1 MLTPPH
7 TPTEESNQLPRQSL
21 STSYYES
28 MESLKSEIKQQPLMS
43 EAQINLNNNN
53 NTYPPQH
60 FYHAPQH
67 SAFAQRMWQQP
78 LAAVVTNSPPLLP
91 PHAVHPQASPYA
103 IAAYNHMHH
112 HHQQQ
117 QQHQQGPT
125 TQTPPTVS
133 ASAQHHAALMSQ
145 WIRSAAIYHQ
155 QMHHRGYPDYQRL
168 PSVARNTLGPL
179 KMTGAA
185 GTRPKKQFICKYCN
199 RQFTKSY
206 NLLIHERTHTDERPY
221 ACDICGKC
229 FRRADH
235 LR

>member
-7 TPTEESNQLPRQSL
+7 TPTEDNTQVPTTRHQS
-21 STSYYES
+21 TNFYES
-28 MESLKSEIKQQPLMS
+28 MESIKSESNSSPLKHSPVTPVNFQPQQP
-43 EAQINLNNNN
+43 
-53 NTYPPQH
+53 
-60 FYHAPQH
+60 FYHPA
-67 SAFAQRMWQQP
+67 AFAQRMWQQP
-78 LAAVVTNSPPLLP
+78 LAAANPPSL
-91 PHAVHPQASPYA
+91 PHAVHPQATPYA
-103 IAAYNHMHH
+103 LAAYHH

-117 QQHQQGPT
+117 QQQQQSSTSVHHHQ
-125 TQTPPTVS
+125 
-133 ASAQHHAALMSQ
+133 AALMSQ

-168 PSVARNTLGPL
+168 PSVARGGMGPL
-179 KMTGAA
+179 KVTGAA